1 MLDLLHANALFVEGR
16 YEEAANAYY
25 QGARDGDPDASFNF
39 AYCLRYG
46 FGVPRDLERAKS
58 FFAFAREADCGEA
71 LYNLAVMHIHGEGVK
86 KNYKKAFEYM
96 RASADK
102 GCIEAQ
108 LYLGM
113 LYTTGAVFD
122 PDIVGITKIPTRAP
136 EYRTPDDM
144 LLMGDI
150 PDLLHDEDLRFS
162 VVHADM
168 REAFLWFR
176 TAAYQ
181 KSGGYADD
189 DLIAKAQ
196 YLYAKCF
203 LDGMG
208 TDPSIEKA
216 HRIMLLAGKNGS
228 EDALH
233 YLLENGVTPKN
244 LLGSPKEIDE
254 NT

>member
-1 MLDLLHANALFVEGR
+1 MFNLLHANALFVEGM
-16 YEEAANAYY
+16 YEQAAKEYLE
-25 QGARDGDPDASFNF
+25 GARDGDPDASFNY

-46 FGVPRDLERAKS
+46 LGVPRDLERAKS
-58 FFAFAREADCGEA
+58 FFAFSREADDGEA

-86 KNYKKAFEYM
+86 KNYKKAYEYM
-96 RASADK
+96 RASAEK
-102 GCIEAQ
+102 ECIEAQ

-113 LYTTGAVFD
+113 LYTTGAMFD
-122 PDIVGITKIPTRAP
+122 PDIVGITKIPHRAP

-144 LLMGDI
+144 LLMGEF
-150 PDLLHDEDLRFS
+150 PDLEADEELRFS
-162 VVHADM
+162 VVQADM

-176 TAAYQ
+176 AAAYQ
-181 KSGGYADD
+181 RSTKADE
-189 DLIAKAQ
+189 DLIARAQ

-216 HRIMLLAGKNGS
+216 HRIMLLAGKSGS
-228 EDALH
+228 EEALH

-244 LLGSPKEIDE
+244 LLGTVHSSEE

>member
-1 MLDLLHANALFVEGR
+1 MFNLIHANALFVERR
-16 YEEAANAYY
+16 YEEASREYLE
-25 QGARDGDPDASFNF
+25 GARDGDPDASFNY

-58 FFAFAREADCGEA
+58 FFAFSREADNGEA
-71 LYNLAVMHIHGEGVK
+71 LYNLAVMYIHGEGVK
-86 KNYKKAFEYM
+86 KNYKKAYEYM
-96 RASADK
+96 RASAERE
-102 GCIEAQ
+102 CIEAQ

-113 LYTTGAVFD
+113 LYTTGAMFD
-122 PDIVGITKIPTRAP
+122 PDIVGITKIPHRSP

-150 PDLLHDEDLRFS
+150 PDLEADEDLRFG

-176 TAAYQ
+176 SAAYQ
-181 KSGGYADD
+181 RSGKADD

-208 TDPSIEKA
+208 TDPNIETA
-216 HRIMLLAGKNGS
+216 HRIMLLAGKSGS
-228 EDALH
+228 EEALH
-233 YLLENGVTPKN
+233 YLLENGVTPRN
-244 LLGSPKEIDE
+244 LLGRARTPEE

>member
-1 MLDLLHANALFVEGR
+1 MFNLIQANALYVEGR
-16 YEEAANAYY
+16 YEEATNAYLE
-25 QGARDGDPDASFNF
+25 GARDGDADAAFNY

-46 FGVPRDLERAKS
+46 IGVPQDLSRAKS
-58 FFAFAREADCGEA
+58 FFSFAREGDDGEA
-71 LYNLAVMHIHGEGVK
+71 FYNLAVMYIHGEGVK
-86 KNYKKAFEYM
+86 KNYKRAFEYM
-96 RASADK
+96 RTSAEK
-102 GCIEAQ
+102 NCIEAQ

-113 LYTTGAVFD
+113 LYTTGAMFD
-122 PDIVGITKIPTRAP
+122 PDIVGITKIPTRTP

-144 LLMGDI
+144 LLMGEI
-150 PDLLHDEDLRFS
+150 PDLEADEESRFS

-176 TAAYQ
+176 AAAYQ
-181 KSGGYADD
+181 KEGRGSD

-233 YLLENGVTPKN
+233 YLLENGVTPQN
-244 LLGSPKEIDE
+244 LIGTPKTPDE
-254 NT
+254 TT